1 MQPISRIKAIIVFLS
16 SLLSHVADIHHI
28 IHKHILNYFPILVN
42 ALGNVLYISIFF
54 QSIRLIHDLLISA
67 QHLAC
72 PEAAGEL
79 AQVDG
84 VADEAEVTPVG
95 GEEAGVLG

>member
-1 MQPISRIKAIIVFLS
+1 MAADKSHQSHHRLLS

-28 IHKHILNYFPILVN
+28 VHKHIINYFPILVN
-42 ALGNVLYISIFF
+42 AFGNVLYISIFS

-67 QHLAC
+67 QRLAR

-79 AQVDG
+79 AQVG
-84 VADEAEVTPVG
+84 SVADETEVTPVG